1 MEKVMVE
8 DVESDL
14 ELEVDPKT
22 KSKTI
27 WKKVGAYRFSKE
39 IGRGAFS
46 VVSKGYDVEGNE
58 YAVKQISKAKLTAE
72 QLKALKEEIRI
83 MRLVKSEHIVKLYAA
98 YQSKD
103 NYYLILEYCSGGDLD
118 SLVGKRL
125 PESKIQQIISQLTK
139 ALKTLTDH
147 SIMHRDL
154 KLSNILISNDILKLA
169 DFGVARTLGSNQFA
183 NTFCGTPLYMAP
195 EILAG

>member
-1 MEKVMVE
+1 MVE
-8 DVESDL
+8 DIESDL

-125 PESKIQQIISQLTK
+125 PESKIKQIISQLTK